1 MNRFLIGFIIGVA
14 LFHLLDHLPGLAWL
28 SGFLTF
34 PLLWRF
40 KPLRPLVAMA
50 AGAGWSLLN
59 ASLILH
65 QQLPVNLE
73 RSDLL
78 LEGVVDSLPVTQG
91 RLSRFQMRV
100 TSLQDENGDSV
111 ELSRVQL
118 SWFGMEKAPSIG
130 DAWRLKV
137 RLIRPRGAQNPA
149 GFDHEKWLFMQQI
162 QAKGYVRDWA
172 GNRQL
177 ESEQFPAPLGLLR
190 QKIAKAI
197 DEVSDR
203 PQAAA
208 LLKALAVGDKRGMDR
223 QAWETFSRTGTNH
236 LIAISGLHIGL
247 VAGWCLF
254 IGSWLWRR
262 SSRLCQRMPALK
274 AGALFAL
281 LGAAVYAALAGF
293 TLPTQRA
300 LIMLVAT
307 LGALILGY
315 RIQFGRSLLLALFL
329 VLLLDPL
336 AILSRGF
343 WLSFTAVAV
352 ILWSIG
358 GRLAAWQG
366 WRQGIQVQLSV
377 SLGLL
382 PLLILFFSQ
391 ISLISPLV
399 NLLMVPWFSLVLVP
413 MTLIG
418 LPLLLVPAVAD
429 PWFTLLQRL
438 ADASLQLLEWCSVQ
452 PFAMTDLAQ
461 QDPLLLWFVLAGCL
475 LLLLPAG
482 MPGRGLGLLLCV
494 PILFASAQRPAQGEI
509 WFTLLDVG
517 QGLACVVETSNHLLL
532 FDTGPGKGDRTAADS
547 VIMPF
552 LRSRGHRRID
562 TLIVSNGDRDH
573 AGGVES
579 LIRSIPIGQLLAGDP
594 EMIDGAAQACLAGSE
609 WSWDGVHFQILHP
622 AARVEFQ
629 EPNNRSCVLKIES
642 DDWTILLPGDI
653 EQAAED
659 ALLSVNPRQLRSDL
673 VVAPHHGSNS
683 SSTAEFVTAVDPQWV
698 LFSTGYKN
706 SYGFPKSEVVQRWQ
720 AQGARQLNTA
730 QSGAIEFRLR
740 SGEVKPQPRF
750 YRELNQRFWQLDDGA
765 SANQLGPE

>member
-1 MNRFLIGFIIGVA
+1 MNRFLIGFVIGVA
-14 LFHLLDHLPGLAWL
+14 LFHLLDQLPGLTWL
-28 SGFLTF
+28 SVALTF

-40 KPLRPLVAMA
+40 KPLRPLLAIA

-65 QQLPVNLE
+65 HQLPLKLE
-73 RSDLL
+73 RSDLI

-100 TSLQDENGDSV
+100 TSLHDEND
-111 ELSRVQL
+111 ELVDISRVQI
-118 SWFGMEKAPSIG
+118 SWFGATKELSIG
-130 DAWRLKV
+130 DVWRFKV

-172 GNRQL
+172 GNSQL
-177 ESEQFPAPLGLLR
+177 DSDQFPTLLGLLR
-190 QKIAKAI
+190 QNIAKAI
-197 DEVSDR
+197 DNATDK
-203 PQAAA
+203 PGPAA

-223 QAWETFSRTGTNH
+223 QAWQTFTHTGTNH

-262 SSRLCQRMPALK
+262 SARLCLRLPALK
-274 AGALFAL
+274 AGAVFAL

-307 LGALILGY
+307 LGALLLGY
-315 RIQFGRSLLLALFL
+315 RIQFGRSLLIALFL
-329 VLLLDPL
+329 VVLLDPL

-358 GRLAAWQG
+358 GHLAPWQN

-399 NLLMVPWFSLVLVP
+399 NLLMVPWFSLVIVP

-418 LPLLLVPAVAD
+418 LPLLAVPALAD
-429 PWFTLLQRL
+429 PWFSLLQML
-438 ADASLQLLEWCSVQ
+438 SAATLMLLEWCSLQ
-452 PFAMTDLAQ
+452 TFAMTDLVQ
-461 QDPLLLWFVLAGCL
+461 QDLLLLWFLLTGCVI
-475 LLLLPAG
+475 LLLPAG
-482 MPGRGLGLLLCV
+482 MPGRGLGLLLCA
-494 PILFASAQRPAQGEI
+494 PILFASAERPAKGEI

-532 FDTGPGKGDRTAADS
+532 YDTGPGQGDRTAADS

-552 LRSRGHRRID
+552 LRFRGHRKID
-562 TLIVSNGDRDH
+562 KLIVSNGDRDH

-579 LIRSIPIGQLLAGDP
+579 LTQSIPISQLLAGDP
-594 EMIDGAAQACLAGSE
+594 QMIHGVAEACQAGSE
-609 WSWDGVHFQILHP
+609 WHWDGVHFQILHP
-622 AARVEFQ
+622 AANTEFNDR
-629 EPNNRSCVLKIES
+629 NNRSCVLKIES
-642 DDWTILLPGDI
+642 ENWTILLPGDI

-659 ALLSVNPRQLRSDL
+659 ALLRANPQQLRSDL
-673 VVAPHHGSNS
+673 VVAPHHGSSS

-706 SYGFPKSEVVQRWQ
+706 SYGFPKPEVVQRWQ
-720 AQGARQLNTA
+720 AQGAGLLNTA
-730 QSGAIEFRLR
+730 QSGAIEFRL
-740 SGEVKPQPRF
+740 GVDEMKPQPRL
-750 YRELNQRFWQLDDGA
+750 YRELNQRFWHQGDGG
-765 SANQLGPE
+765 SGNHLRSE

>member
-28 SGFLTF
+28 SLLLTV

-50 AGAGWSLLN
+50 TGVGWSLLN

-65 QQLPVNLE
+65 QQLPVKLE

-100 TSLQDENGDSV
+100 TALQDENGKPV

-118 SWFGMEKAPSIG
+118 SWFGAEKEPSIG

-149 GFDHEKWLFMQQI
+149 GFDHEKWLFMQRV
-162 QAKGYVRDWA
+162 QAKGYVRDWP

-177 ESEQFPAPLGLLR
+177 ESEQFPALLGLLR
-190 QKIAKAI
+190 QKIARAI
-197 DEVSDR
+197 DEVSDK
-203 PQAAA
+203 PEAAA

-223 QAWETFSRTGTNH
+223 RAWETFTRTGTNH

-254 IGSWLWRR
+254 TGSWLWRR

-329 VLLLDPL
+329 VVLVDPL

-358 GRLAAWQG
+358 GRLAAWQD

-418 LPLLLVPAVAD
+418 LPLLVVPSIAD
-429 PWFTLLQRL
+429 FWFTLLQTL
-438 ADASLQLLEWCSVQ
+438 ADATLQLLEWCSLQ

-475 LLLLPAG
+475 ILLLPAG

-494 PILFASAQRPAQGEI
+494 PILFASVERPAHGEI

-532 FDTGPGKGDRTAADS
+532 YDTGPGQGDRTAADS

-552 LRSRGHRRID
+552 LRSRGHRKID

-579 LIRSIPIGQLLAGDP
+579 LTQSIPIGQLLAGDP
-594 EMIDGAAQACLAGSE
+594 EMIEGAAQACLSGSE
-609 WSWDGVHFQILHP
+609 WQWDGVHFQILHP
-622 AARVEFQ
+622 PASVEYQ

-642 DDWTILLPGDI
+642 DDWMILLPGDI

-659 ALLSVNPRQLRSDL
+659 ALLSVNPQQLRSDL

-706 SYGFPKSEVVQRWQ
+706 SYGFPKPEVIRRWQ
-720 AQGARQLNTA
+720 AQGAKLLNTA
-730 QSGAIEFRLR
+730 QSGAIEFRLT
-740 SGEVKPQPRF
+740 SGEVKVQPRL
-750 YRELNQRFWQLDDGA
+750 YRELNQRFWQLGDGV
-765 SANQLGPE
+765 SGNHLRPE

>member
-14 LFHLLDHLPGLAWL
+14 LFHLLDHLPGLRWL
-28 SGFLTF
+28 SVVLTF

-65 QQLPVNLE
+65 HQLPLKLE
-73 RSDLL
+73 RSDLV
-78 LEGVVDSLPVTQG
+78 LEGVVDSLPITQG
-91 RLSRFQMRV
+91 LLSRFQMQV
-100 TSLQDENGDSV
+100 TSLQDENGESV

-118 SWFGMEKAPSIG
+118 SWFGATEDLSIG
-130 DAWRLKV
+130 DAWRFKV
-137 RLIRPRGAQNPA
+137 RLIRSRGAQNPS
-149 GFDHEKWLFMQQI
+149 GFDHEQWLFIQQI

-172 GNRQL
+172 GNGRL
-177 ESEQFPAPLGLLR
+177 ESDQLPALLGLLR
-190 QKIAKAI
+190 QRIAKAI
-197 DEVSDR
+197 DNVSDK
-203 PQAAA
+203 PEAAA
-208 LLKALAVGDKRGMDR
+208 LLKALAVGDKRGMDG
-223 QAWETFSRTGTNH
+223 QAWQTFTRTGTNH

-254 IGSWLWRR
+254 TGGWLWRR
-262 SSRLCQRMPALK
+262 SARLCQRLPALK

-329 VLLLDPL
+329 VVLVDPL

-343 WLSFTAVAV
+343 WLSFSAVAV

-358 GRLAAWQG
+358 GRLAPWRD

-418 LPLLLVPAVAD
+418 LPLLVVPAVAD
-429 PWFTLLQRL
+429 PWFSLLLTLSDLT
-438 ADASLQLLEWCSVQ
+438 LQLLEWCSLQ
-452 PFAMTDLAQ
+452 PFAMTDFAQ
-461 QDPLLLWFVLAGCL
+461 QDLLLLWFVLAGCL
-475 LLLLPAG
+475 ILLLPAG

-494 PILFASAQRPAQGEI
+494 PILFASAERPARGEI
-509 WFTLLDVG
+509 WFTLMDVG

-532 FDTGPGKGDRTAADS
+532 YDTGPGHGDRTAAES

-552 LRSRGHRRID
+552 LRSRGHRKID

-579 LIRSIPIGQLLAGDP
+579 LSQSIPTRQLLAGDP
-594 EMIDGAAQACLAGSE
+594 EMIEGAAEACLAGSE
-609 WSWDGVHFQILHP
+609 WRWDGVHFQILHP
-622 AARVEFQ
+622 AADVAYKER
-629 EPNNRSCVLKIES
+629 NNRSCVLKIES
-642 DDWTILLPGDI
+642 DDWSILLPGDI

-659 ALLSVNPRQLRSDL
+659 ALLRVNPQQLRSDL

-706 SYGFPKSEVVQRWQ
+706 SYGFPKPEVVERWQ
-720 AQGARQLNTA
+720 AQGARLLNTA
-730 QSGAIEFRLR
+730 DSGAIEFRLVA
-740 SGEVKPQPRF
+740 GEVEPKPRL
-750 YRELNQRFWQLDDGA
+750 YRELNQRFWRQGDGD
-765 SANQLGPE
+765 SGHYLRSE